1 MKNLFSNFLYALQYT
16 HQNSEQLAAPSCLL
30 LEALTKA
37 TGYNAR
43 NFPLTHLERS
53 GMKCTGS
60 VSSNEDLSCFDK
72 SVGNE
77 RIVLHLDMLVSY
89 LLPQFFKILSFKRIN
104 IDKTKLIT
112 ETKS

>member
-1 MKNLFSNFLYALQYT
+1 MG
-16 HQNSEQLAAPSCLL
+16 
-30 LEALTKA
+30 ALTKA

-43 NFPLTHLERS
+43 NFPLTYLERP

-72 SVGNE
+72 SVGSE
-77 RIVLHLDMLVSY
+77 RIVLHLDMLVLY
-89 LLPQFFKILSFKRIN
+89 LLPQFVKILCFKSIN